1 MGVLDTF
8 TVLAEPNRR
17 EILEVLREDE
27 ASVGQL
33 VDHLGLS
40 QPAVSKHLRILRES
54 GMVSVRP
61 QGQQRMYGLETA
73 PLEELDEWLEPYRR
87 RWSRALDRLDTHLS
101 VTRRPDVGIE
111 GDQP

>member
-1 MGVLDTF
+1 
-8 TVLAEPNRR
+8 
-17 EILEVLREDE
+17 
-27 ASVGQL
+27 
-33 VDHLGLS
+33 
-40 QPAVSKHLRILRES
+40 
-54 GMVSVRP
+54 
-61 QGQQRMYGLETA
+61 MYGLETA